1 MNNINNIKKRGG
13 RSQICKSNVLEYLV
27 IPLTASVISIIILL
41 WIWHIFGY

>member
-1 MNNINNIKKRGG
+1 MNNIKKHDGQ
-13 RSQICKSNVLEYLV
+13 SQTCKENVLEYLV